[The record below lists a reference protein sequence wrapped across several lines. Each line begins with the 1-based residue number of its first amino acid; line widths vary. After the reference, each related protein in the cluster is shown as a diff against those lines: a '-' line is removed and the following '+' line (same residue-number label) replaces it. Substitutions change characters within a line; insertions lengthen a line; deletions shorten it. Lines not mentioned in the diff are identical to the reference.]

1 MSNFFAIGTVTAA
14 LEYILAQ
21 PVTVAVP
28 GAKVRN
34 DRPAGAAFKPAM
46 GVNLYCYSVV
56 PNAAWRNMDLPTRSA
71 AGDLTRVPQAA
82 IDLLYLMTAYGD
94 DVALQPQL
102 LIGAVVATLHT
113 QPTITKPVLDAVI
126 AQANL
131 AVNPVHPEIKNG
143 DLNQQVELVRLCPL
157 EMSTEELSK
166 LWAVFESPYSL
177 SVAYRASVVLLNES
191 LTVSAPLPVRSRGLL
206 SSASGPPSIDRV
218 ASAAGPTVPI
228 TAASQVAISGS
239 NLAGGTTTVRLV
251 SGDVAPDRATDQR
264 VLVTLP
270 AGLPA
275 GAQPVQVVAQFY
287 LGDPPVSHE
296 GIASN
301 LATFMLHPTVTAV
314 AKGASVPA
322 GGGSIAVTVTVT
334 VDIAVGPAQSL
345 ILLLSD
351 SSTGHMRY
359 MFRAPDR
366 NAATTA
372 PAFPISLLPGTYGV
386 QVQVDGAESQ
396 SVNPPKVTLP

>member
-1 MSNFFAIGTVTAA
+1 VSNFFAIGTVTAA

-21 PVTVAVP
+21 QVTVAVP

-34 DRPAGAAFKPAM
+34 QRPAGGTFKPDM
-46 GVNLYCYSVV
+46 GVNLFCYSVV

-71 AGDLTRVPQAA
+71 AGDLVKVPQAA

-94 DVALQPQL
+94 DNLLQPQL

-113 QPTITKPVLDAVI
+113 QPTLTKPVLDAVI

-191 LTVSAPLPVRSRGLL
+191 LTASPSLPVRSRGLL
-206 SSASGPPSIDRV
+206 VSASGPPSIDRV
-218 ASAAGPTVPI
+218 ASAAGPKVPI

-239 NLAGGTTTVRLV
+239 NLAGGTTAVRLA
-251 SGDVAPDRATDQR
+251 SGDIAPDRATDQH
-264 VLVTLP
+264 VQVTLP
-270 AGLPA
+270 AGLSA
-275 GAQPVQVVAQFY
+275 GTQPVQVVQQLY
-287 LGDPPVSHE
+287 LGDPPVVHE

-301 LATFMLHPTVTAV
+301 LATFTLHPTVTAV

-322 GGGSIAVTVTVT
+322 GGGNITVTVTVT
-334 VDIAVGPAQSL
+334 VDIAIGPTQTL

-351 SSTGHMRY
+351 PLSGHLRY

-366 NAATTA
+366 NAASPA
-372 PAFPISLLPGTYGV
+372 PAFPITVLPSTYAV

-396 SVNPPKVTLP
+396 QPNPPKVTLP